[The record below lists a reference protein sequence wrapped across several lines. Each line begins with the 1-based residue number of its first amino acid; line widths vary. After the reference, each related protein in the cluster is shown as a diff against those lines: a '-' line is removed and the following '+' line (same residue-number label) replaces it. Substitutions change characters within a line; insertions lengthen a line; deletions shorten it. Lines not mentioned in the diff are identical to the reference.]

1 MAWPIMK
8 FLTLGPLMTSCLIAL
23 ALPSCATYTPKP
35 LTEDSD
41 LQLSG
46 RALAIS
52 ANEFPLPER
61 GSHRF
66 DPRRPLD
73 MDDVA
78 LLAVAHNPDLRAAR
92 AKIGVAE
99 AQAFAAGILPNPQV
113 AFSYG
118 LLTGGPGSADSI
130 LASLSQ
136 DVFPLLT
143 FSTRKAAADAAK
155 SSVQLDLAWQEWQI
169 VSRARLLFVDAVSL
183 AKQRR
188 LIEENLRLF
197 RRRQEQ
203 TARAMRMGNE
213 VLQTVTVDLVAFSAA
228 ESELHAIEE
237 LMLKNKHDLNALLGV
252 TPDALLPLTTSIRA
266 PVLDGAKIEP
276 LLMDLAARRPDLL
289 ALQAAYAAEEE
300 RVWQT
305 IIEQFPRLSVGPSY
319 SRDTTAIRSLP
330 TGITISLPIFD
341 RNQGNIAIEHATREQ
356 LWEEYRAR
364 LATAYGE
371 AKRLISE
378 LQLLEAHYRSSLE
391 SVRKLRETVIT
402 AEPAFS
408 AGNLDER
415 TFLDLRT
422 SLLAKEITTAKLEQA
437 IWEQRIGLQTLIGS
451 HLPDRRLDTGRTL

>member
-1 MAWPIMK
+1 MK

-118 LLTGGPGSADSI
+118 LLTGGPGSANSI

-183 AKQRR
+183 AKQRQ
-188 LIEENLRLF
+188 LIEESAFIQKEAGTNGPGDADGKRSASN
-197 RRRQEQ
+197 RDGRPGCVQRGRE
-203 TARAMRMGNE
+203 RATCDRG
-213 VLQTVTVDLVAFSAA
+213 
-228 ESELHAIEE
+228 I
-237 LMLKNKHDLNALLGV
+237 
-252 TPDALLPLTTSIRA
+252 DA
-266 PVLDGAKIEP
+266 
-276 LLMDLAARRPDLL
+276 
-289 ALQAAYAAEEE
+289 
-300 RVWQT
+300 
-305 IIEQFPRLSVGPSY
+305 
-319 SRDTTAIRSLP
+319 
-330 TGITISLPIFD
+330 
-341 RNQGNIAIEHATREQ
+341 
-356 LWEEYRAR
+356 
-364 LATAYGE
+364 
-371 AKRLISE
+371 
-378 LQLLEAHYRSSLE
+378 
-391 SVRKLRETVIT
+391 
-402 AEPAFS
+402 
-408 AGNLDER
+408 
-415 TFLDLRT
+415 
-422 SLLAKEITTAKLEQA
+422 
-437 IWEQRIGLQTLIGS
+437 
-451 HLPDRRLDTGRTL
+451 

>member
-1 MAWPIMK
+1 
-8 FLTLGPLMTSCLIAL
+8 
-23 ALPSCATYTPKP
+23 
-35 LTEDSD
+35 
-41 LQLSG
+41 
-46 RALAIS
+46 
-52 ANEFPLPER
+52 
-61 GSHRF
+61 
-66 DPRRPLD
+66 
-73 MDDVA
+73 
-78 LLAVAHNPDLRAAR
+78 
-92 AKIGVAE
+92 
-99 AQAFAAGILPNPQV
+99 
-113 AFSYG
+113 
-118 LLTGGPGSADSI
+118 
-130 LASLSQ
+130 
-136 DVFPLLT
+136 
-143 FSTRKAAADAAK
+143 
-155 SSVQLDLAWQEWQI
+155 
-169 VSRARLLFVDAVSL
+169 
-183 AKQRR
+183 
-188 LIEENLRLF
+188 
-197 RRRQEQ
+197 
-203 TARAMRMGNE
+203 
-213 VLQTVTVDLVAFSAA
+213 
-228 ESELHAIEE
+228 
-237 LMLKNKHDLNALLGV
+237 MLKNKHDLNALLGV